1 VLIINPDG
9 TTGWSTPS
17 GGGTDSQTLTLTGT
31 NLAISNGNTVDLAA
45 AIAAGETL
53 TVLGTPTWNSVTGV
67 LSIPYTDEA
76 GTLNT
81 KTVVINPTFV
91 VGDAQDLVGD
101 TTGTVTNTIT
111 EVVSG
116 GNTTYTIKSDLPL
129 ATSVPSG
136 STNDLKYD
144 ATLGGWYVDIAEDD
158 GGGDSVV
165 GTRWSYWGPTALT
178 LAEADTVFLSV
189 DNFDIT
195 VVESGTTHM
204 WIRPTAGTTEYVA
217 QMIGHKTGSLTMWS
231 FGGTVTNNTWK
242 EFLTTFDAVGK
253 PQGEFAYLYDYANN
267 RGYEIRYMIT
277 DANFSTPS
285 QKVMITVV
293 RVH

>member
-1 VLIINPDG
+1 VLIIGPG
-9 TTGWSTPS
+9 GVATWGTPS

-31 NLAISNGNTVDLAA
+31 NLAISNGNTVSLAA
-45 AIAAGETL
+45 AIKAGETL

-91 VGDAQDLVGD
+91 VGNAQDLVGD

-136 STNDLKYD
+136 GTNDLKYD
-144 ATLGGWYVDIAEDD
+144 AARGGWYVDVDD
-158 GGGDSVV
+158 GSGTPSGNGRVGDIWSTAWDAQV
-165 GTRWSYWGPTALT
+165 GTELAVGDYIFRINPSTAADRVQVKASGTSFEIQAQGYQTLNTGPTSYVANLSPLVTSAAWRDFNPSSDYSMLGHGERIYMIDRTNDRAFMINSQRTVSGTPT
-178 LAEADTVFLSV
+178 LA
-189 DNFDIT
+189 N
-195 VVESGTTHM
+195 TT
-204 WIRPTAGTTEYVA
+204 A
-217 QMIGHKTGSLTMWS
+217 QII
-231 FGGTVTNNTWK
+231 VTR
-242 EFLTTFDAVGK
+242 L
-253 PQGEFAYLYDYANN
+253 
-267 RGYEIRYMIT
+267 R
-277 DANFSTPS
+277 
-285 QKVMITVV
+285 
-293 RVH
+293 